1 MYKKHSFLLVFL
13 VFLLTSCTGRETI
26 STEKIDEIYPDI
38 IIKSEKD
45 SSRLY
50 SCSLTYPQTEYE
62 DINKYI
68 LDYITGIK
76 DNFIQE
82 MDSKD
87 NYSELNVD
95 YTITC
100 RTDSYLS
107 LHITAAEPSAKKD
120 EDIYMSFDLKEQKR
134 LSLGDFVKETTM
146 QKLDYV
152 VKKLLTEKKVEQT
165 VQEMLLAEI
174 ESPDNQSILLSE
186 DSMSFHLSGHSAGMV
201 ADPSNAVS
209 VPYEELKGILPDS
222 FLAAMGIMLYPAV
235 DLHPNEIQDGDQ
247 EDSDGLYVAL
257 TFDDG
262 PHPINTPNI
271 LDTLE
276 KYNAKATFYVI
287 GQRVQLYP
295 DVVKAAYD
303 AGHEIGV
310 HTWSHPLLT
319 KLSATEIMNEI
330 YQTSDAIASIT
341 GDYPKTLRPPYGAYN
356 QLVKDSVM
364 FPIINWS
371 VDTLDWKT
379 KNVRSIVETV
389 KAKTQNG
396 SIILMH
402 DIHKTSAEAVD
413 TVVRDLSAQ
422 GYRFVTVSELLDIT
436 NPSEHAGIVYTH
448 KKSQT

>member
-1 MYKKHSFLLVFL
+1 MCKKHLFLLIFL
-13 VFLLTSCTGRETI
+13 IFLLTSCSGIETT

-38 IIKSEKD
+38 IIKSEKE

-68 LDYITGIK
+68 LDYIIGIK
-76 DNFIQE
+76 DNFIQGME
-82 MDSKD
+82 STDSF
-87 NYSELNVD
+87 SELIVD

-100 RTDSYLS
+100 KTDSYLS

-120 EDIYMSFDLKEQKR
+120 ENIYMSFDLKEQKR

-165 VQEMLLAEI
+165 VQETLLAEI
-174 ESPDNQSILLSE
+174 ESPDNQSFLLSE
-186 DSMSFHLSGHSAGMV
+186 DSMSFHFPGYSAGMD
-201 ADPSNAVS
+201 ADPSNVVS
-209 VPYEELKGILPDS
+209 VPYEELKGVLPDS
-222 FLAAMGIMLYPAV
+222 FLTAMGIMLYPAV
-235 DLHPNEIQDGDQ
+235 DMLQNESQKGDG
-247 EDSDGLYVAL
+247 EEPDGLYVAL

-262 PHPINTPNI
+262 PHPVNTPNI

-310 HTWSHPLLT
+310 HTWTHPLLT

-330 YQTSDAIASIT
+330 YQTSDAIVSIT
-341 GDYPKTLRPPYGAYN
+341 GEHPKTLRPPYGAYN
-356 QLVKDSVM
+356 QLVKDCVM

-379 KNVRSIVETV
+379 KNVRSIVQTV

-413 TVVRDLSAQ
+413 TIVRELSEQ
-422 GYRFVTVSELLDIT
+422 GYRFVTVSELLAIS
-436 NPSEHAGIVYTH
+436 NPTEHAGIVYTH
-448 KKSQT
+448 KKS